1 MTIGAALADASRLRH
16 RLAQTHFAVAYG
28 SHIRGTA
35 TDSDLDLL
43 FVGDSPLSGEQMAW
57 LTAEVR
63 FLHHRHGLRLDEEV
77 AYKAKLY
84 ASRDEIS
91 DAVNFGGY
99 DVDAAGRL
107 TVPPVLVDPAYLNS
121 AAFKSRLLVNALTSP
136 HVFLG
141 GDIDRYPKYQARAAC
156 TAALVALSLLDDK
169 HTLVVPDAVTALI
182 SDASGATG
190 EDYLGYTE
198 ADRPLLYGL
207 LQAAF
212 AHLASHRV
220 LQPLDGASFRHDQ
233 EARRALILRMAS
245 QRPHRQVL
253 GGLPRQAAR

>member
-1 MTIGAALADASRLRH
+1 MTTGTARISEALTDASRLRH
-16 RLAQTHFAVAYG
+16 RLTETQFAVAYG
-28 SHIRGTA
+28 SHARVTP

-43 FVGDSPLSGEQMAW
+43 FVGDSPLSDEQMAW

-77 AYKAKLY
+77 AYEAKLY
-84 ASRDEIS
+84 ATRDEFT
-91 DAVNFGGY
+91 AAMNFGGY
-99 DVDAAGRL
+99 DVDAAGGL

-121 AAFKSRLLVNALTSP
+121 AAFKSRLLANALTSP

-141 GDIDRYPKYQARAAC
+141 GDIGRYRKYQARSAC
-156 TAALVALSLLDDK
+156 TVALVALSLLDDLD
-169 HTLVVPDAVTALI
+169 TLVVPDAVAALI
-182 SDASGATG
+182 SDSSGVTG

-212 AHLASHRV
+212 AHLTSHHV
-220 LQPLDGASFRHDQ
+220 LQPLDGASFQHDQ
-233 EARRALILRMAS
+233 EARRALVIRMAS
-245 QRPHRQVL
+245 S
-253 GGLPRQAAR
+253 ARVGR